1 MRNINCYLGVLRP
14 SKTKLPWCFH
24 RLMEKALNHRVGG
37 LWNRL
42 TRAVVMAPSMW
53 VFKKC
58 LDNTL
63 R

>member
-1 MRNINCYLGVLRP
+1 M
-14 SKTKLPWCFH
+14 
-24 RLMEKALNHRVGG
+24 MEKALNHRVGG

>member
-14 SKTKLPWCFH
+14 FKTKLPWCFY
-24 RLMEKALNHRVGG
+24 RSMEKVLNQRVGG

-42 TRAVVMAPSMW
+42 TGAVVMAPSMW
-53 VFKKC
+53 VFKKY
-58 LDNTL
+58 LGNTL